1 MTDCDIL
8 APYIPLILLAGFIIA
23 GIFGRV
29 LNRRIAVIAVATAA
43 AAFALSLYIFIRY
56 LSLGADA
63 PVLRVELFQWIA
75 VKGFTAPIAFRI
87 DALSLLMMLII
98 TGIGGVIH
106 VFSLGYMEKEA
117 GYSRFFAYLNLFT
130 AAMLILVMA
139 DNILL
144 MFLGWEGVGL
154 CSYLLIGHYYDRD
167 YAARAANKA
176 FIVNRVGDAGFLIGI
191 FLIFTQFNSL
201 EFSAIQSASAAN
213 PFMITVIAFCLFLG
227 AAGKSAQLPLHV
239 WLPDAMAGPTPVS
252 ALIHAATMVTAGI
265 YLIARLNFI
274 FVLAPIA
281 MTAIAIIGALTALFA
296 ATIAANQTDI
306 KKVLAY
312 STISQLG
319 FMMAAMGV
327 GAFSAGLGH
336 LMTHAFF
343 KALLFLAAGSVI
355 TMLHHQQDIRA
366 MGGLKRYL
374 PITFGTFLIGTLA
387 ISGIPGFS
395 GFFSKDEIV
404 YTALASSMG
413 NPFVYVLLLIT
424 SGLTAFYMFRLLFVT
439 FFGEPR
445 EYAAH
450 GPVKETPAVM
460 WVPLTIL
467 AFGAV
472 VAGYFTLPRIFG
484 PNTLEEFLHGVVVNV
499 PISAHFEESESI
511 TGLAGLIMIVTLA
524 AAAAGFF
531 AAYYRYIVRR
541 VLPMGEKR
549 VRGIIRIAAAKYYV
563 DELYAAV
570 IVRPLSAIG
579 SFFHVIIDNVLFT
592 GTVTGI
598 AHLWRTIGRRLRHSN
613 KGILTDYLISFAAST
628 VIIAAVFVFVVLR
641 TTR

>member
-1 MTDCDIL
+1 MTDIQFL
-8 APYIPLILLAGFIIA
+8 APLVPIVLIAGFIVA

-29 LNRRIAVIAVATAA
+29 LDRRIAVIAVGTAA
-43 AAFALSLYIFIRY
+43 AAFGMTVFLFVRY
-56 LSLGADA
+56 LSLGAEA
-63 PVLRVELFQWIA
+63 HAVRSELFTWIA
-75 VKGFTAPIAFRI
+75 VKNFTASIAFRI

-106 VFSLGYMEKEA
+106 VFSLGYMQKEE
-117 GYSRFFAYLNLFT
+117 GYARFFAYLNLFT
-130 AAMLILVMA
+130 ASMLILVMA

-154 CSYLLIGHYYDRD
+154 CSYLLIGHYYNRD
-167 YAARAANKA
+167 YAAKAANKA

-191 FLIFTQFNSL
+191 FLILSQYGTL
-201 EFSAIQSASAAN
+201 DISAMQAGAVAN
-213 PFMITVIAFCLFLG
+213 PAMITAIAFCLFLG

-252 ALIHAATMVTAGI
+252 ALIHAATMVTAGV
-265 YLIARLNFI
+265 YLIARLNFV
-274 FVLAPIA
+274 FVLAPAA
-281 MTAIAIIGALTALFA
+281 MTAIAVVGALTALFA

-327 GAFSAGLGH
+327 GAFSAGLAH

-355 TMLHHQQDIRA
+355 TMLHHEQDIRA

-374 PITFGTFLIGTLA
+374 PITFGAFLIGTLA

-404 YTALASSMG
+404 YASLASTMG
-413 NPFVYVLLLIT
+413 NPFVYALLLIT

-460 WVPLTIL
+460 WVPLVIL
-467 AFGAV
+467 AVGAV
-472 VAGYFTLPRIFG
+472 AAGYLALPRIFG
-484 PNTLEEFLHGVVVNV
+484 PNSLEEFLHGVVINA
-499 PISAHFEESESI
+499 PISEHFEESESI
-511 TGLAGLIMIVTLA
+511 TGLAGLIMIITLA
-524 AAAAGFF
+524 AAALGAF
-531 AAYYRYIVRR
+531 AAYRRYVTKR
-541 VLPMGEKR
+541 VLPLGEKR
-549 VRGIIRIAAAKYYV
+549 VRGLIRIAASKYYI
-563 DELYAAV
+563 DEIYAAV
-570 IVRPLSAIG
+570 IVRPLTALG
-579 SFFHVIIDNVLFT
+579 TFFHGIIDNALFT
-592 GTVTGI
+592 G
-598 AHLWRTIGRRLRHSN
+598 ALSALASLWRGAGRRLRHSN
-613 KGILTDYLISFAAST
+613 SGILTDHLITFAASAA
-628 VIIAAVFVFVVLR
+628 IIAAVFVFVILR
-641 TTR
+641 AH